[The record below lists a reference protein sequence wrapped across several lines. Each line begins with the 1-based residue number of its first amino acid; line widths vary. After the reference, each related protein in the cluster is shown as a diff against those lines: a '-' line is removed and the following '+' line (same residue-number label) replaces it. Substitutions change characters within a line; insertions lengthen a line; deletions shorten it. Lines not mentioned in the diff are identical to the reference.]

1 MLSGD
6 ISCFLTKHLKNLYP
20 SYKTNLDLWDYLG
33 KLKSCIIAKFHRTD
47 LVICS
52 QSREGKTPS
61 YSQIN
66 MVFNNGLQCILMKS
80 ILRKLGPVEYFAHLL
95 QTF

>member
-1 MLSGD
+1 MLSSD
-6 ISCFLTKHLKNLYP
+6 SSCFLTKHLKNLDP

-33 KLKSCIIAKFHRTD
+33 RLKLIAKFHWTD

-80 ILRKLGPVEYFAHLL
+80 ILRKLGPVEYSAHLL